1 MIVDNSLSRWF
12 SAVTELSLEMLMKLG
27 VVVLIS
33 PVFLFPGAFIG
44 ALGAWVGELYMKAQ
58 LAVKRERSNAK
69 APVLGHLGAAFTGLS
84 TSPTQLTY
92 ASSTDGDAQPPFAH
106 TAPRRHSGRNPISV
120 STDTLVQR
128 ESSSTLTSQSST
140 IGT

>member
-1 MIVDNSLSRWF
+1 
-12 SAVTELSLEMLMKLG
+12 MKLG

-33 PVFLFPGAFIG
+33 PVFLIPGAFIG

-84 TSPTQLTY
+84 MSLAQSTSVNL
-92 ASSTDGDAQPPFAH
+92 TDGAQPLFVH
-106 TAPRRHSGRNPISV
+106 TVRRRHSGRSPTSV
-120 STDTLVQR
+120 STGTPVQR
-128 ESSSTLTSQSST
+128 EPSS
-140 IGT
+140 I